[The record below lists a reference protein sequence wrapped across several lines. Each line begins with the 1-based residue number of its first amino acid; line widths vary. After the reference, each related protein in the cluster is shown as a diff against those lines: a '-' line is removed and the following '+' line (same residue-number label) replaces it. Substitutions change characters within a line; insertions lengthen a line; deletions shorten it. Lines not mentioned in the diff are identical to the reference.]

1 MTIHQVYLSVGSNI
15 DRDRNLSVCLDELDS
30 SYNKLRVSSVYQSAP
45 VGFDGDPFL
54 NLVVHVEVS
63 QTLPALIAQLK
74 EIETDH
80 GRDRANLRFSA
91 RTLDVD
97 ILLFD
102 DLFGAHH
109 GLVFPRQDI
118 SENAYVLRPLAE
130 LAADL
135 VLPGGNKTI
144 KDMWD
149 EYERRKQPIQQVQFG
164 WRGKQLPML
173 AT

>member
-15 DRDRNLSVCLDELDS
+15 DRDKNLSVCLDVLDS
-30 SYNKLRVSSVYQSAP
+30 SYNKLRVSSVYESEA

-54 NLVVHVEVS
+54 NLVVRVEVS
-63 QTLPALIAQLK
+63 QTLPALIEKLK
-74 EIETDH
+74 EIEADQ
-80 GRDRANLRFSA
+80 GRDRAKLRFSA

-102 DLFGAHH
+102 DLFGPHH
-109 GLVFPRQDI
+109 GLVLPRQDI
-118 SENAYVLRPLAE
+118 TENAYVLWPLSE

-135 VLPGGNKTI
+135 VLPGGDKTI

-149 EYERRKQPIQQVQFG
+149 GYECKQPIKRVQFA
-164 WRGKQLPML
+164 WRGRQLPML